1 MTDENV
7 IKEMIQQELKE
18 ANKFH
23 SMFHSEHEAYAVIK
37 EEIEEASFEFISLEN
52 YLGNLWHKVV
62 TDETN
67 NKRIYEEMKKA
78 SIRAIQ
84 ESIQVAAMCDKAIAS
99 IEWRRSGK

>member
-1 MTDENV
+1 MIDKKLIED
-7 IKEMIQQELKE
+7 MIQQELKE
-18 ANKFH
+18 ANKEH
-23 SMFHSEHEAYAVIK
+23 PMFHSEHEAYAVIK

-62 TDETN
+62 IDETN

>member
-1 MTDENV
+1 MIDENV

-18 ANKFH
+18 ANKSH
-23 SMFHSEHEAYAVIK
+23 PMFHSDHEAYAVIK
-37 EEIEEASFEFISLEN
+37 EEIEEASFESISLEN

-67 NKRIYEEMKKA
+67 KTRVYEEMKKA

-84 ESIQVAAMCDKAIAS
+84 EAIQVAAMCDKAIAS
-99 IEWRRSGK
+99 IEWRRGGR